1 MRTNVKT
8 SLTRNSFWTGGNVN
22 RMFAEH
28 LDELKEQQKQHV
40 NFHIFYKRLARS
52 LIIFIHGKRK
62 EKDIFEWWQ
71 LGADKFK
78 KFSEKE

>member
-1 MRTNVKT
+1 
-8 SLTRNSFWTGGNVN
+8 
-22 RMFAEH
+22 MFSEH

-40 NFHIFYKRLARS
+40 NFHISYKRLARS

-78 KFSEKE
+78 K

>member
-1 MRTNVKT
+1 
-8 SLTRNSFWTGGNVN
+8 
-22 RMFAEH
+22 MFSEH

>member
-1 MRTNVKT
+1 
-8 SLTRNSFWTGGNVN
+8 
-22 RMFAEH
+22 MFSEH
-28 LDELKEQQKQHV
+28 LDELKEQEKQHV

-62 EKDIFEWWQ
+62 EEDIFEQWK
-71 LGADKFK
+71 LGPDKFK